1 MIDRMKWADAYDL
14 WRIGGFSFPDALSAP
29 ITPEVVS
36 VDYKRE
42 GYLFY
47 GYDWLYN
54 ADAQERKRLISDDPV
69 EFMYFTQ
76 ASNKGTITTLQML
89 TEAQNEEERAAVW
102 IAATTFDL
110 MGRQSIWNYAHYAH
124 ELNIAACAFL
134 RERYR
139 FLWHHA
145 MRKLVPEI
153 MIPYTVL
160 NRVNCND
167 ADTVMGL
174 IQMNV
179 MLIKGSYTPLLYS
192 SIEENDPKFKDIA
205 AKHRLHE

>member
-1 MIDRMKWADAYDL
+1 MIDKMKWEDAYKL
-14 WRIGGFSFPDALSAP
+14 WQGGGLYLPNALSAS
-29 ITPEVVS
+29 ITPEVVA
-36 VDYKRE
+36 VGYDRE
-42 GYLFY
+42 GCFY
-47 GYDWLYN
+47 GYDWLWN
-54 ADAQERKRLISDDPV
+54 DDVQKRKSLISKDPI
-69 EFMYFTQ
+69 EFMYFTKPT
-76 ASNKGTITTLQML
+76 NKGTITTLQML
-89 TEAQNEEERAAVW
+89 AEAEDEEERAAVW